1 MEVFGTGL
9 AHAMGTAPG
18 GGGGGASQLM
28 GFLPIILIF
37 IVFYFLLIRPQQKR
51 AKDHRALLSNLKE
64 GDKVLTNG
72 GIIGRITG
80 IREDEITVEISDKVR
95 VKFVRGAITQV
106 LK

>member
-1 MEVFGTGL
+1 MEPGL
-9 AHAMGTAPG
+9 VYAMGAPG
-18 GGGGGASQLM
+18 GSGGGGAASIM
-28 GFLPIILIF
+28 SFAPIILIF